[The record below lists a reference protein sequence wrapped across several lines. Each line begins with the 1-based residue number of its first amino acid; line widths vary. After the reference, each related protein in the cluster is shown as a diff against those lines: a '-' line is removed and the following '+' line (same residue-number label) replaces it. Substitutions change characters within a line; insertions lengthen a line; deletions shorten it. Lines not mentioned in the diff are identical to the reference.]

1 MIVIAGHC
9 DAGKLIF
16 KQQRAMISGKLL
28 IPLVPKV
35 RIIVKNK
42 FTEKFRENIFAQ
54 YSNL

>member
-1 MIVIAGHC
+1 
-9 DAGKLIF
+9 
-16 KQQRAMISGKLL
+16 MISGKLL

-35 RIIVKNK
+35 WIIVKNK